1 MDEILKQLEIK
12 VQSLEQRVSE
22 LEIDNQKL
30 RSEIKDLNDKVYY
43 LKTGTI
49 RGGGLQ

>member
-1 MDEILKQLEIK
+1 MDETIKQLVIK
-12 VQSLEQRVSE
+12 IQSLEQRVSG
-22 LEIDNQKL
+22 LQIDNQKL
-30 RSEIKDLNDKVYY
+30 RSEIKDLDDKVYY

>member
-1 MDEILKQLEIK
+1 MDETTKQLVIK
-12 VQSLEQRVSE
+12 IQSLEQRVSG

-30 RSEIKDLNDKVYY
+30 RSEIKDLNDEVHY

-49 RGGGLQ
+49 SGGGLQ